1 MKKQITLILLL
12 LAGSLSYSQTMDCS
26 KLKNIKA
33 YNPDYP
39 TKTFV
44 IKGATQESYDKGVLQ
59 LVWSLKWLSDC
70 EYEVTCV
77 KKLTESQL
85 EVGDK
90 IVMTV
95 ISIDGDCFTLKRTFH
110 AKNFP
115 DGDVDTENT
124 YCIGK

>member
-1 MKKQITLILLL
+1 MKKQLLILLL
-12 LAGSLSYSQTMDCS
+12 LAASIGYSQTPDCS

-39 TKTFV
+39 KKTFV
-44 IKGATQESYDKGVLQ
+44 IKGATQESFDNGVLQ
-59 LVWSLKWLSDC
+59 MVWSLKWLSDC

-77 KKLTESQL
+77 KKLAESPI

-90 IVMTV
+90 IVMTI
-95 ISIDGDCFTLKRTFH
+95 ISIDGDCFTMKRTFH

-115 DGDVDTENT
+115 DGDVDPENT
-124 YCIGK
+124 YCISK